1 MAVAEVV
8 AGVACSSDLHP
19 SSLSASPV
27 LVPPPSLT
35 DVLLGLAGPVPV
47 QSKRVSQKVQACHSR
62 ARITI
67 SPAYRTN
74 LASAQR
80 VVPYGPWNSAS
91 NQCRNPAESPPHSWS
106 AFRRFRPRPAPPATF
121 TPVRYPMPQARQQF
135 LVRDRI
141 EVGFQVGVVASR
153 YCLDRGGGV
162 SMEARGPKDLRL
174 FTRNAS

>member
-121 TPVRYPMPQARQQF
+121 GSDPTHSGPLSDAAGTPAVPRARSY
-135 LVRDRI
+135 RSRI
-141 EVGFQVGVVASR
+141 SGR
-153 YCLDRGGGV
+153 RRGKSLLPRQGGRCFNG
-162 SMEARGPKDLRL
+162 STGP
-174 FTRNAS
+174 